1 MTRKTNQPIENQDAL
16 SVEAEELHEEQVNVS
31 DCMSTAGSASTAGS
45 CWGSISSMGSVIS
58 CGEEQIK

>member
-1 MTRKTNQPIENQDAL
+1 MTNETAKKAL
-16 SVEAEELHEEQVNVS
+16 AKDEITVVAEELQDEQVNVS

-58 CGEEQIK
+58 CGEQQLK